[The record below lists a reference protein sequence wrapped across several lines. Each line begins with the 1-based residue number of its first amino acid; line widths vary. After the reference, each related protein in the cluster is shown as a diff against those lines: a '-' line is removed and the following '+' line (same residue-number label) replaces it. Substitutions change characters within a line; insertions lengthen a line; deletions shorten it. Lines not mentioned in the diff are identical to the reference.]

1 MSDTGK
7 EPQEGREPFRSGA
20 ESGVDRFL
28 AEVIVEALRL
38 EDRTAKDF
46 IRHFPPAAIMSG
58 LADEPTKR
66 AHILVNTVGVRE
78 KIALRKSAGSA
89 GEDLQIAL
97 DEGET
102 TESSIVELFDPDD
115 RVAFLERTRLWKFV
129 TEGGFWNPSD
139 EHLERSKA
147 LVAFV
152 LDCAISNELITHEQ
166 VVAAATVDTIAVRLP
181 RRLLGEIIGAALA
194 GGGPFTEQ
202 RLLELAPPVSLV
214 KHIQLDYLWNEVV
227 VPRIVREHG
236 LEPKDEAAEPADTSA
251 SEASADSSEAEE
263 SADTTAAKDADK
275 LAPRKMDSE
284 LPMSGWSEAPSPVS
298 DASESEK
305 EIAEAAAEAAPKE
318 DGAAKSAPTTSKS
331 DPKASARPNRFG
343 AAREDK
349 RPSTPPRPSP
359 SKPPEAAGK
368 PRPPGLGRA
377 AGGAKD
383 EPAQDGQK
391 SSTGTG
397 ATSSLRS
404 GATRPGEKPG
414 TPKAEG
420 GSKPPPPPRDLEEET
435 TLITSPAE
443 LLDAVD
449 DDEPDEDLEDPTT
462 VMQSPLSDH
471 PPPADAPYISER
483 EFEQARNRSRSSRPG
498 GVTSGVDLYKSHVIQ
513 ALRRHG
519 IKLPRNVE
527 AESIRDV
534 VIAALLEVNPT
545 TYRSRL
551 MELTEADLKDAGN
564 VLCVELERRSP
575 SLARGVRDALVA
587 LNAATK
593 LPSRPP
599 RARSGRP
606 PRRSR
611 K

>member
-1 MSDTGK
+1 MSDNGK
-7 EPQEGREPFRSGA
+7 EPDEGREQFRSRA
-20 ESGVDRFL
+20 ESGADRFL
-28 AEVIVEALRL
+28 AEVIVEALRV
-38 EDRTAKDF
+38 ENRTAKDF

-78 KIALRKSAGSA
+78 KIALRKSAASA

-102 TESSIVELFDPDD
+102 SEADIVGLFDPDD
-115 RVAFLERTRLWKFV
+115 RVAFLERTALWKFV
-129 TEGGFWNPSD
+129 TEGQFWNPSD

-152 LDCAISNELITHEQ
+152 LDCAIANGLVTHEQ
-166 VVAAATVDTIAVRLP
+166 VVVAATVDTIAVRLP

-202 RLLELAPPVSLV
+202 RLLELAPPASLV

-227 VPRIVREHG
+227 LPRVAREHG
-236 LEPKDEAAEPADTSA
+236 FEPKGEESKPDDAAA
-251 SEASADSSEAEE
+251 SEASGESSEPAKTAKT
-263 SADTTAAKDADK
+263 SATKDADSGAP
-275 LAPRKMDSE
+275 APRRMDSE
-284 LPMSGWSEAPSPVS
+284 LPMSGWSQSPPAVPDAGGAERPAEVAEDTAAEQDAAP
-298 DASESEK
+298 
-305 EIAEAAAEAAPKE
+305 AEASAAE
-318 DGAAKSAPTTSKS
+318 TKS
-331 DPKASARPNRFG
+331 DPSASSVSDRLG
-343 AAREDK
+343 AARKGK
-349 RPSTPPRPSP
+349 RATTAAKPSP
-359 SKPPEAAGK
+359 SKAPDAASK
-368 PRPPGLGRA
+368 PRPPGLGRGA
-377 AGGAKD
+377 KGAKD
-383 EPAQDGQK
+383 AAAEQDAESAQQPATAPRDG
-391 SSTGTG
+391 
-397 ATSSLRS
+397 A
-404 GATRPGEKPG
+404 
-414 TPKAEG
+414 
-420 GSKPPPPPRDLEEET
+420 SKPPADLEEET
-435 TLITSPAE
+435 TLITNPSE

-449 DDEPDEDLEDPTT
+449 DDDEPEAEADDPTT

-471 PPPADAPYISER
+471 PPPPEAPYISER
-483 EFEQARNRSRSSRPG
+483 EFERARSRSKSSRPG

-527 AESIRDV
+527 GESIRDV

-564 VLCVELERRSP
+564 VLCVELERKSP

-587 LNAATK
+587 LDAATK

-599 RARSGRP
+599 RARVSRP
-606 PRRSR
+606 PRRKNR
-611 K
+611 G

>member
-1 MSDTGK
+1 MSDNGK
-7 EPQEGREPFRSGA
+7 EPGEGRDPFRSRA

-28 AEVIVEALRL
+28 AEVIVEALRVG
-38 EDRTAKDF
+38 ERTAKDF

-78 KIALRKSAGSA
+78 KIALRKSATSA

-102 TESSIVELFDPDD
+102 SEGAIVELFDPDD
-115 RVAFLERTRLWKFV
+115 RIAYLEQTALWKFV
-129 TEGGFWNPSD
+129 TEGQFWTPSD

-152 LDCAISNELITHEQ
+152 LDCAISNQLVTHEQ
-166 VVAAATVDTIAVRLP
+166 VVLAATVDTIASRLP
-181 RRLLGEIIGAALA
+181 RRMLGEIIGAALA
-194 GGGPFTEQ
+194 GGDPFTEQ
-202 RLLELAPPVSLV
+202 RLLELAPPASLV
-214 KHIQLDYLWNEVV
+214 KHIQLDYLWDEVV
-227 VPRIVREHG
+227 LPRIAREQG
-236 LEPKDEAAEPADTSA
+236 LEPKGEASA
-251 SEASADSSEAEE
+251 GSDAAPSEASAETSE
-263 SADTTAAKDADK
+263 SAQTADPAAAVDAAQVEPTARK
-275 LAPRKMDSE
+275 LDSE
-284 LPMSGWSEAPSPVS
+284 LPLSGWSDPPPAAP
-298 DASESEK
+298 DT
-305 EIAEAAAEAAPKE
+305 AEADPPAAGATEATPKQ
-318 DGAAKSAPTTSKS
+318 DGAPAKSSPTATKS
-331 DPKASARPNRFG
+331 EPKASTRPGRFG
-343 AAREDK
+343 ANRED
-349 RPSTPPRPSP
+349 RRSSVPPRPGP
-359 SKPPEAAGK
+359 SKAPDTAGK
-368 PRPPGLGRA
+368 HRPPGLGRA
-377 AGGAKD
+377 KGAAAKD
-383 EPAQDGQK
+383 GTTDDGTVAARGPEAATPAEE
-391 SSTGTG
+391 TATPPTEG
-397 ATSSLRS
+397 A
-404 GATRPGEKPG
+404 AKP
-414 TPKAEG
+414 
-420 GSKPPPPPRDLEEET
+420 SDLDEET
-435 TLITSPAE
+435 TLITSPTE

-449 DDEPDEDLEDPTT
+449 DDDEPEEDLEDPTR
-462 VMQSPLSDH
+462 VMPSPLSDH
-471 PPPADAPYISER
+471 PPPPDTPYISER

-527 AESIRDV
+527 AENIRDV
-534 VIAALLEVNPT
+534 VIAALLEINPS

-587 LNAATK
+587 LDAATK

-611 K
+611 G